1 MDFYINDEKIDI
13 TLEEEKTVGDVLKSF
28 EITCEEN
35 ETAVIGLRLKVLTD
49 TQKKNWTTA

>member
-28 EITCEEN
+28 EITCEQN
-35 ETAVIGLRLKVLTD
+35 DTAVIGIRID
-49 TQKKNWTTA
+49 